1 MKDFVHLHLH
11 SQYSL
16 LDGAIRFDR
25 LFKQAKNFN
34 MNACALTDHGNMFG
48 AIDFYFE
55 AKKAGMKPII
65 GCEAYLAPKSRFD
78 QKRIPGEENA
88 YHVVLLAM
96 NEQGYKNL
104 LKLISIAHT
113 EGFYYHPRIDKEVL
127 RLYNEGLICLTA
139 CLKGEI
145 PNAILKQSPDRVRE
159 LVDEYLGIFGDRLYF
174 ELQDNGIP
182 EQTTIN
188 EGLIDLSRHY
198 NVPIVATN
206 DCHYLLRE
214 EAKAHE
220 LLLCIQTGKTMN
232 DKDRLT
238 FSSDHFYFKS
248 PDEFERA
255 FSQYPEALSNTVAV
269 AERCGLSIDTDTY
282 HFPDFKVP
290 EGMDLNDYLEKEIRE
305 GFERRLPAIRALYS
319 EFGEALLDEYKKRL
333 DYEIGVIKKTGFAG
347 YFLIVADFIN
357 HAKANDIPVGPGR
370 GSAAGSLVAYAMAIT
385 DIDPIKWDLTFERF
399 LNPERISMP
408 DIDVDFCKNKRDK
421 VIEYVTEKYGKD
433 NVAQIITFGTMKSK
447 AAVRDVGRALG
458 MPYAEVDKIAKL
470 ITSVDHGIEKAI
482 HDEPQ
487 VSELYQTDEKVK
499 ELLDNAVVVEGL
511 ARHASTHA
519 AGIVIANKPLS
530 EYVPLYRGQHD
541 EMVTQ
546 YHMKVIEKIGLIK
559 MDFLGL
565 ETLTLIDAVVKL
577 LREEG
582 IDLDIANIP
591 LDDKKTFGLLSSGDT
606 SGVFQLESRGMK
618 DLLTRLRPSKF
629 DDIMPLI
636 ALYRPGPLNSG
647 MVDEFIKRKNNP
659 EKVKYETPLLEGILK
674 DTYGVIIYQEQIMKI
689 ASVLANFSLK
699 DADTLRKAMSKKIP
713 EELAKYRGQFIEGAT
728 TNNVPAAVAEKIYD
742 VIVQFGEYGFNKSH
756 STAYGLIA
764 YQTAFLKAHYPVHY
778 FAAMLTNEVDDT
790 DKIIKYVTECRDS
803 GIEVLP
809 PDINK
814 SSKAFTI
821 VGNKIRFGLSGV
833 KNVGDASIDNI
844 LAVRDEIGE
853 FNSFAHFLSTV
864 DSRKSNKKVL
874 ESLAKGGCF
883 DAMGLKR
890 SQVLNIIKE
899 KSDKLT
905 KKDSKTNVLQMDM
918 FGSAIETTASIE
930 IPDMEELSHEELL
943 NGEKESLGFYFS
955 KHPLKPYEGLISQL
969 TPYDSQKLKEI
980 DAAEDVNV
988 AGIVSTIKE
997 ITTKRGDRM
1006 AYLSLEDTKGI
1017 VEVIVFPDLFSKS
1030 FVTVKSGK
1038 PLMISGSLEKNEEGT
1053 PKIRAKNVALL
1064 ESLTSELGKT
1074 VTLKIRC
1081 EAFKKDNLKKLRD
1094 ICFSI
1099 RGPSCINLEFQLN
1112 GERRL
1117 LALPNVK
1124 IDHKKKDIFFKH
1136 FTQGI
1141 EIEVK
1146 DETLSKF

>member
-1 MKDFVHLHLH
+1 MKDFVHLHVH
-11 SQYSL
+11 TQFSL

-25 LFKQAKNFN
+25 LFKLAKTFG
-34 MNACALTDHGNMFG
+34 MGACAITDHGNMFG

-55 AKKAGMKPII
+55 ARKAGMKPII
-65 GCEAYLAPKSRFD
+65 GCEAYLAPRSRFD

-104 LKLISIAHT
+104 LKLISIAHI

-145 PNAILKQSPDRVRE
+145 PNAILKHGPERVRE
-159 LVDEYLGIFGDRLYF
+159 LVDEYLSIFGDRLYF
-174 ELQDNGIP
+174 ELQDNGIDD
-182 EQTTIN
+182 QKIIN

-214 EAKAHE
+214 EAKAQE
-220 LLLCIQTGKTMN
+220 LLICIQTGKTMN
-232 DKDRLT
+232 DKDRLR

-248 PDEFERA
+248 PDEIDLA
-255 FSQYPEALSNTVAV
+255 FSQYPEALSNTVRV
-269 AERCGLSIDTDTY
+269 AERCDLSIDTSTY

-290 EGMDLNDYLEKEIRE
+290 EGMDLNDYLEKEARE

-319 EFGEALLDEYKKRL
+319 EFGEQLLKQYRERL

-370 GSAAGSLVAYAMAIT
+370 GSAAGSLVAYTMAIT
-385 DIDPIKWDLTFERF
+385 DIDPIRYDLTFERF

-458 MPYAEVDKIAKL
+458 MPYAEVDKLSKL
-470 ITSVDHGIEKAI
+470 IVSTDRGIEKAI
-482 HDEPQ
+482 NDEPQ
-487 VSELYQTDEKVK
+487 INELYHTNEQVK
-499 ELLDNAVVVEGL
+499 ELLDSAMVVEGL

-565 ETLTLIDAVVKL
+565 ETLTLIAGVVELLKKDGIVIDISKL
-577 LREEG
+577 
-582 IDLDIANIP
+582 P
-591 LDDKKTFGLLSSGDT
+591 LDDGKTFELLSSGDT

-618 DLLTRLRPSKF
+618 DLLTRLKPSKF
-629 DDIMPLI
+629 EDIMPLI

-647 MVDEFIKRKNNP
+647 MVDEFIKRRNNP
-659 EKVKYETPLLEGILK
+659 DKITYETPLLEGVLK

-699 DADTLRKAMSKKIP
+699 DADTLRKAMAKKIP
-713 EELAKYRGQFIEGAT
+713 EELTKYRGQFVEGAT
-728 TNNVPAAVAEKIYD
+728 ANGVPTAVAEKIYD

-756 STAYGLIA
+756 SCAYGLIS
-764 YQTAFLKAHYPVHY
+764 YQTAYLKAHYPVHY
-778 FAAMLTNEVDDT
+778 FAAMLTNEVNDT
-790 DKIIKYVTECRDS
+790 DKMIKYIAECRDS
-803 GIEVLP
+803 GIEILP
-809 PDINK
+809 PDINT
-814 SSKAFTI
+814 SEKAFTI
-821 VGNKIRFGLSGV
+821 VEGRIRFGLSGV
-833 KNVGDASIDNI
+833 KNVGDAAIDNI
-844 LAVRDEIGE
+844 LQVREEIGE
-853 FNSFAHFLSTV
+853 FNSFVHFLGSI
-864 DSRKSNKKVL
+864 DSRKANKKVL

-883 DAMGLKR
+883 DSLGLKR
-890 SQVLNIIKE
+890 SQVLYLIRE

-905 KKDSKTNVLQMDM
+905 KKESKSNVLQMDM
-918 FGSAIETTASIE
+918 FGGAAETVVSVE
-930 IPDMEELSHEELL
+930 IPNMDELAHEELL
-943 NGEKESLGFYFS
+943 EGEKESLGFYLS
-955 KHPLKPYEGLISQL
+955 QHPLQPYQALITQL
-969 TPYDSQKLKEI
+969 TPYDSQKLKETETM
-980 DAAEDVNV
+980 EDVNI
-988 AGIVSTIKE
+988 AGTVNAVKE
-997 ITTKRGDRM
+997 ITTKRGDKM
-1006 AYLSLEDTKGI
+1006 AYVTLGDMKGI
-1017 VEVIVFPDLFSKS
+1017 VEVIVFPDLFSKA
-1030 FVTVKSGK
+1030 FMVIKSGK
-1038 PLMISGSLEKNEEGT
+1038 PIMASGTLEKTEEGN
-1053 PKIRAKNVALL
+1053 PKIKAKNIVLL
-1064 ESLTSELGKT
+1064 DSLTSELGKT
-1074 VTLKIRC
+1074 VKVKIQC
-1081 EAFKKDNLKKLRD
+1081 EIFKKDDLKKLRD
-1094 ICFSI
+1094 IFFSI
-1099 RGPSCINLEFQLN
+1099 RGPSKVHLEFRH
-1112 GERRL
+1112 GSESRL
-1117 LALPNVK
+1117 LKLPDVK
-1124 IDHKKKDIFFKH
+1124 IDHNKKEIFLKH
-1136 FTQGI
+1136 FTNGI
-1141 EIEVK
+1141 DIEVNS
-1146 DETLSKF
+1146 ETLS